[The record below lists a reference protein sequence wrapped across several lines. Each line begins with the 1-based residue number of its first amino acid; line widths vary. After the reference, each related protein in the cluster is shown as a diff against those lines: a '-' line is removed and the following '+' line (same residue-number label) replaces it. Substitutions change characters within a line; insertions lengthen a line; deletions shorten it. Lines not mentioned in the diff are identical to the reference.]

1 MARFI
6 HDKVLMQNDVFL
18 TGLTALLPRLRRFAA
33 GLARHPADADDLCQ
47 AALERAL
54 GSRQQ
59 WQEGTRLD
67 SWMYRIMR
75 NIWIDTARARTRR
88 DKTFTDEEAGL
99 TVGTDGGQEAY
110 IELTMVDRALQTL
123 PDEQREAVL
132 LVLVEG
138 YKYAE
143 AAAIIGCPIGT
154 LTSRLLRGRE
164 ALMVRLGEAA

>member
-1 MARFI
+1 MARLI
-6 HDKVLMQNDVFL
+6 HDKVLMQNDAFL

-33 GLARHPADADDLCQ
+33 GLARNPVDADDLCQ
-47 AALERAL
+47 AAIERAL
-54 GSRQQ
+54 VSRQQ

-99 TVGTDGGQEAY
+99 AVGSNGGQEAAY
-110 IELTMVDRALQTL
+110 ELTLVDRALQTL
-123 PDEQREAVL
+123 PSEQREAVL

-143 AAAIIGCPIGT
+143 AADIVGCPIGT

-164 ALMVRLGEAA
+164 ALMVKLGEAA

>member
-1 MARFI
+1 
-6 HDKVLMQNDVFL
+6 
-18 TGLTALLPRLRRFAA
+18 RRFAT
-33 GLARHPADADDLCQ
+33 GLARNPADADDLCQ
-47 AALERAL
+47 AAIERAL
-54 GSRQQ
+54 RSRQQ

-75 NIWIDTARARTRR
+75 NIWIDEARSRTRR
-88 DKTFTDEEAGL
+88 DKTFAEEEAGL
-99 TVGTDGGQEAY
+99 SVGMDGGQEASA
-110 IELTMVDRALQTL
+110 ELTMVDRAMQTL

-143 AAAIIGCPIGT
+143 AAEIIGCPIGT

-164 ALMVRLGEAA
+164 ALMTKLGEAA